1 MRRGDGVLLQLLL
14 LLRLLAMHRR
24 VGLVGISRPP
34 SIPNPILHRGNHTQ
48 ARTYGEQGSDGREGG
63 GGGGGKTKKKK
74 KKNKLKRVLNT
85 LCLWS

>member
-1 MRRGDGVLLQLLL
+1 MRRSDGVLLQLLLLLLL

-63 GGGGGKTKKKK
+63 GGKTKKKT
-74 KKNKLKRVLNT
+74 KLK
-85 LCLWS
+85 